1 MDRRLIDYKPELE
14 FGGAAQEAPAP
25 RDEYGEMS
33 FAARLLE
40 AESPAVL
47 AGVLTDLVAH
57 GGVTAPLAAPVV
69 GVLQRAARMVFPLNA
84 TRAPADLKRKAA
96 AIFGM
101 ELEGL
106 SPEDKEFE
114 LARRFVRLAEATV
127 AEARARVAQ
136 EPVRAVQLAL
146 QQAARREAPG
156 LLRQRV
162 QTAPARD
169 TAAAGGRWQRRGN
182 RIEVLDC

>member
-14 FGGAAQEAPAP
+14 LGSVPAATQKT

-33 FAARLLE
+33 FAAQLLE
-40 AESPAVL
+40 AQTPGALAV
-47 AGVLTDLVAH
+47 VLKDLVAR
-57 GGVTAPLAAPVV
+57 GGPGAALAEPIV

-84 TRAPADLKRKAA
+84 TRAPGDLKRKAA

-114 LARRFVRLAEATV
+114 LARRFVRLAVDAV
-127 AEARARVAQ
+127 ARARSRAGQ
-136 EPVRAVQLAL
+136 EPGRAVQLAL
-146 QQAARREAPG
+146 LQAARKHAPG
-156 LLRQRV
+156 LLRQRAR
-162 QTAPARD
+162 TAPMPQ
-169 TAAAGGRWQRRGN
+169 AASAGMWHRQEN

>member
-14 FGGAAQEAPAP
+14 FGSADREAPVQ

-40 AESPAVL
+40 AETPAVL
-47 AGVLTDLVAH
+47 AGVLRDLVAD
-57 GGVTAPLAAPVV
+57 GGAAPPLAQPLV

-84 TRAPADLKRKAA
+84 TRAPGDLKRKAA
-96 AIFGM
+96 TLFGM

-114 LARRFVRLAEATV
+114 LARRFVRLAVDTV
-127 AEARARVAQ
+127 AEARTRPAHAP
-136 EPVRAVQLAL
+136 ERAVLLAL
-146 QQAARREAPG
+146 QQAARRHAPG
-156 LLRQRV
+156 LLR
-162 QTAPARD
+162 AR
-169 TAAAGGRWQRRGN
+169 AASGAGAGRWQRHGN

>member
-1 MDRRLIDYKPELE
+1 MDRRLIDFKPELE
-14 FGGAAQEAPAP
+14 LGDAAAQMPEA

-40 AESPAVL
+40 AETPAVL
-47 AGVLTDLVAH
+47 AGVLKDLVAR
-57 GGVTAPLAAPVV
+57 GGASGPLAAPLV

-84 TRAPADLKRKAA
+84 TRAPGDLKRKAA

-114 LARRFVRLAEATV
+114 LARRFVRLAADAV
-127 AEARARVAQ
+127 AEAGSRAGREPAQ
-136 EPVRAVQLAL
+136 AVQLAL
-146 QQAARREAPG
+146 LHAARRHAPG
-156 LLRQRV
+156 LLRQRA
-162 QTAPARD
+162 QTAPEAP
-169 TAAAGGRWQRRGN
+169 AGHWRRTGHH
-182 RIEVLDC
+182 IEVLDC

>member
-14 FGGAAQEAPAP
+14 LGNAAAETPEA

-40 AESPAVL
+40 AETPAVL
-47 AGVLTDLVAH
+47 AGVLKDLVAR
-57 GGVTAPLAAPVV
+57 GGASAPLAGPLV

-84 TRAPADLKRKAA
+84 TRASGDLKRKAA

-114 LARRFVRLAEATV
+114 LARRFARLAADTV
-127 AEARARVAQ
+127 AEAGTRSGRAPDQ
-136 EPVRAVQLAL
+136 AVQLAL
-146 QQAARREAPG
+146 QHAARRHAPG
-156 LLRQRV
+156 LLRQRA
-162 QTAPARD
+162 QTAPEAR
-169 TAAAGGRWQRRGN
+169 TGRWRRAGN
-182 RIEVLDC
+182 HIEVLDC

>member
-14 FGGAAQEAPAP
+14 LDGAAAETMVP

-40 AESPAVL
+40 AQSPAEL
-47 AGVLTDLVAH
+47 AGVLKDLVAR
-57 GGVTAPLAAPVV
+57 GGAGAAQAQPIV

-114 LARRFVRLAEATV
+114 LARRFVRLAGDAV
-127 AEARARVAQ
+127 GEARARAGH
-136 EPVRAVQLAL
+136 EPARAAQLAL
-146 QQAARREAPG
+146 LHAARRHAPG
-156 LLRQRV
+156 LLRQRA
-162 QTAPARD
+162 QTAQG
-169 TAAAGGRWQRRGN
+169 TGRWRRLGN